1 MNNKLGIQDLASAF
15 SERYGM
21 DVKSSQAF
29 VKAVFDIVEE
39 YVATDKLVKIKGFG
53 TFKLINVSDRESI
66 NVNTGERIVIAGHTK
81 LSFTPDNALKEA
93 VNRPFSDFET
103 TVLNENTSTEAM
115 EKLPAQ
121 SEDV

>member
-1 MNNKLGIQDLASAF
+1 MMNNKLGIQDLASAF

-81 LSFTPDNALKEA
+81 LSFTPDNAL
-93 VNRPFSDFET
+93 
-103 TVLNENTSTEAM
+103 
-115 EKLPAQ
+115 
-121 SEDV
+121 